1 MCCSPRFL
9 DVVKIVHILNAINCK
24 LEGLIVLSI
33 KDLVKNINDVVS
45 LPGVFVRVNAMVNNP
60 KCSMDEVAAVIS
72 QDPGLTIR
80 VLRMANSPAYGIS
93 KEIDSVKKAATI
105 IGTERIR
112 DIALATSA
120 VETFEGIPN
129 NLVSMEDFWMH
140 SIYCAIT
147 AKYLAS
153 LAKISNPDS
162 LFVAGLL
169 HDVGQLVLFNVL
181 PEESRK
187 VLEYVLDDTE
197 GTEINTIE
205 QDLLGFDHAMV
216 GGALAESWHLT
227 PMLVEVITAHHDLSA
242 ATEFKKQSAIVKI
255 ANSIAVMAELDS
267 IHIEETDAALVSDAD
282 WIAAGFDAAE
292 ADSIMEQAVHNAQE
306 SYKDVQKLLMI
317 EH

>member
-1 MCCSPRFL
+1 M
-9 DVVKIVHILNAINCK
+9 IN
-24 LEGLIVLSI
+24 I

-45 LPGVFVRVNAMVNNP
+45 LPGVFVRVNAMVNDPNT
-60 KCSMDEVAAVIS
+60 SMNEVAAVIS

-93 KEIDSVKKAATI
+93 KEIDSVAKAATI

-129 NLVSMEDFWMH
+129 DLVSMEDFWMH
-140 SIYCAIT
+140 SIYCAIV
-147 AKYLAS
+147 AKHLAG
-153 LAKISNPDS
+153 LQKLSNPDS

-169 HDVGQLVLFNVL
+169 HDIGQLVLFNVL
-181 PEESRK
+181 PKESRK

-197 GTEINTIE
+197 DTDINIVEQEI
-205 QDLLGFDHAMV
+205 LGFDHAMV

-227 PMLVEVITAHHDLSA
+227 PMLVDVITAHHDLSA
-242 ATEFKKQSAIVKI
+242 AKEFKKESAIVKV
-255 ANSIAVMAELDS
+255 ANSIAVMAELNS
-267 IHIEETDAALVSDAD
+267 IHIEETDAAVLTDAD
-282 WIAAGFDAAE
+282 WNTAGFEPAQ

-306 SYKDVQKLLMI
+306 SYKEVQKLLMVDS
-317 EH
+317 